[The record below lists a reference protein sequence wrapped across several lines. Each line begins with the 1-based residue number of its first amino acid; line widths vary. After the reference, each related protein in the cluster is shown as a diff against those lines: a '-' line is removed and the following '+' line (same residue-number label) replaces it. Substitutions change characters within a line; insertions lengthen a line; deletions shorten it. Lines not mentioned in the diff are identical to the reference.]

1 MATYK
6 IVKVWGDP
14 NKRKTT
20 IMTGLTLEEA
30 RKHCSRD
37 DTRFTCN
44 SDYRKS
50 WMHVFY
56 KE

>member
-30 RKHCSRD
+30 REHCSRD
-37 DTRFTCN
+37 NTRFTHS
-44 SDYRKS
+44 SDYKKS
-50 WMHVFY
+50 WMYVFY